1 MVQPFE
7 LAANPACLVY
17 AHSSPSHSLCP
28 HDEDVVSQYV
38 ISSLVRLTV
47 WRVCVVFWNELLV
60 CSQSQ
65 LGFMSV
71 MA

>member
-1 MVQPFE
+1 MVQPVE
-7 LAANPACLVY
+7 SAANSACLVY
-17 AHSSPSHSLCP
+17 AHSSPSYSLCP

-47 WRVCVVFWNELLV
+47 WRVCVVFWNGLLV
-60 CSQSQ
+60 CTESQ